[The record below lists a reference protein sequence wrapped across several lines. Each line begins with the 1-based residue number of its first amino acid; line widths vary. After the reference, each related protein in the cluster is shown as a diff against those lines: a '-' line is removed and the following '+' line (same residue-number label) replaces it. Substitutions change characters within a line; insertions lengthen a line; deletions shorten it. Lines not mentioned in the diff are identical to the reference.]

1 MNSGRQDSWKLCFYC
16 CQNTRMAGRLPKRWG
31 LNQKSTAHRP
41 WRITTAWSQSRSQMP
56 ISYSKGGVVVLLWDY
71 RKSSQKRTFVPK
83 WQNQLFTPCAILPEE
98 CTFSLSAHDFTI
110 SERGLPDQVQSWA
123 GFVNIFSIYLQLCS
137 NTRNKRCKS
146 KTFNKLWIQST
157 NVQLQMPSK
166 CPLMIYRSTGS
177 HQPHHDD
184 HDHPVTCLRSTS
196 FLFGQGLGQWG
207 GQKQEGSSWAGLNTC
222 ISNNPWITGTGT
234 LNKANKLQGHTTK
247 WLHTTQ

>member
-1 MNSGRQDSWKLCFYC
+1 
-16 CQNTRMAGRLPKRWG
+16 MAGRLPKRWG

-123 GFVNIFSIYLQLCS
+123 GFVNIFSVYLQLCS

-177 HQPHHDD
+177 HQPHHDY

-196 FLFGQGLGQWG
+196 FLFG
-207 GQKQEGSSWAGLNTC
+207 
-222 ISNNPWITGTGT
+222 
-234 LNKANKLQGHTTK
+234 
-247 WLHTTQ
+247 